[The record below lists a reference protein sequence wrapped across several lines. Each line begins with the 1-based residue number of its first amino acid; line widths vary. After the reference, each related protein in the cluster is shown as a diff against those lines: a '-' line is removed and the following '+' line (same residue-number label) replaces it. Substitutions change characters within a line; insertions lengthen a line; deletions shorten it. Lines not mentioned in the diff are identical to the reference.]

1 MSRES
6 CEVQTAVL
14 ETTWGRVIVQ
24 VSAAGVV
31 ACELPVLAGPPA
43 NPLRITRVQLPKKST
58 ALARRALRA
67 AREMLAGKPVADMP
81 PVDPVVFER
90 ASAFRRKI
98 WRAMAAIPRGQ
109 TRTYGELARRAGH
122 PGAARA
128 AGGACGANPA
138 PLFLPCH
145 RVLGVD
151 GRLGGFSS
159 GLAWKTHLLN
169 AEGARP

>member
-58 ALARRALRA
+58 ALARRELRLQ
-67 AREMLAGKPVADMP
+67 RLGLRSPLGLRWRLELQSR
-81 PVDPVVFER
+81 ER
-90 ASAFRRKI
+90 AIRTLPIK
-98 WRAMAAIPRGQ
+98 
-109 TRTYGELARRAGH
+109 TRQL
-122 PGAARA
+122 
-128 AGGACGANPA
+128 
-138 PLFLPCH
+138 
-145 RVLGVD
+145 V
-151 GRLGGFSS
+151 
-159 GLAWKTHLLN
+159 
-169 AEGARP
+169 